1 MTAKD
6 VLRSQVMAQVL
17 EGKLDQASAAGRLGI
32 SVRQIKRLKRRMLD
46 EGTEGLLSRKRGK
59 PSNRRTPAD
68 VLEKAM
74 GLIGAHYADFG
85 PTLACEKLEENHE
98 IKLSVET
105 VRQAMLRAG
114 LWKARRGAGARTHAM
129 RERRARR
136 GELIQIDGSPHDW
149 FEGRA
154 PRCCL
159 LVFIDD
165 ATSELMALRFVD
177 AETTLGYMGAAGAAC
192 SRARLAGRHLQRPS

>member
-46 EGTEGLLSRKRGK
+46 EGTAGLLSRKRGK
-59 PSNRRTPAD
+59 PSNRRTPAE
-68 VLEKAM
+68 VLEKATA
-74 GLIGAHYADFG
+74 LIGAHYADFG
-85 PTLACEKLEENHE
+85 PTLACEKLEEVHG
-98 IKLSVET
+98 IKLSAET

-136 GELIQIDGSPHDW
+136 GELIQITVPRTTGSRDAR
-149 FEGRA
+149 RA
-154 PRCCL
+154 
-159 LVFIDD
+159 
-165 ATSELMALRFVD
+165 
-177 AETTLGYMGAAGAAC
+177 AAC
-192 SRARLAGRHLQRPS
+192 WCSSTTRPAN

>member
-1 MTAKD
+1 VIEMTAKD
-6 VLRSQVMAQVL
+6 VLRSQVMAQV
-17 EGKLDQASAAGRLGI
+17 EDGKLDQASAAARLGI
-32 SVRQIKRLKRRMLD
+32 SVRQVKRLKRRLRD
-46 EGTEGLLSRKRGK
+46 EGAQGLLNRKRGK
-59 PSNRRTPAD
+59 PSNRRTSPE
-68 VLEKAM
+68 VLAKAVA
-74 GLIGAHYADFG
+74 LIGERYADFG
-85 PTLACEKLEENHE
+85 PTLACEKLEELHE

-105 VRQAMLRAG
+105 VRQAVLRAG
-114 LWKARRGAGARTHAM
+114 LRKARRGAGIRTHAI

-159 LVFIDD
+159 LVFVDD

-177 AETTLGYMGAAGAAC
+177 TEKTLGYM
-192 SRARLAGRHLQRPS
+192 